1 VSVVVGYVPDAT
13 GYLAITEAARRATWR
28 QTDVVVVNAVDQ
40 AGYVRPTAADTL
52 DLDALMARLSS
63 DGVPHAVRHVDLDA
77 GGHPSDAILAVA
89 AEVSAELLV
98 IGLHRRSSVGKI
110 SIRRISP

>member
-13 GYLAITEAARRATWR
+13 GYLAITKAARQATWR

-40 AGYVRPTAADTL
+40 AGYLRPTAADTL

-77 GGHPSDAILAVA
+77 
-89 AEVSAELLV
+89 V
-98 IGLHRRSSVGKI
+98 IPRMRSLRSRPRSV
-110 SIRRISP
+110 PNCW